1 MAKVH
6 TSFLVVV
13 LLATSVN
20 AAYVRRLTNEE
31 SDQKSIHIK
40 IKVHSD
46 ERLST
51 DDTMI
56 PEWGQCGGKNFD
68 KPGSSCENG
77 YRCVVINELFHQCQ
91 PNHEQDR
98 FTHVERW
105 KQCGGENYY
114 GPSECVEGS
123 VCKFYSKLFSQCVP
137 EG

>member
-1 MAKVH
+1 MAKVS

-20 AAYVRRLTNEE
+20 ASFVRRLTNEE

-46 ERLST
+46 ENLST

-77 YRCVVINELFHQCQ
+77 YTCVVINELLHQCQ
-91 PNHEQDR
+91 QKQKDDR
-98 FTHVERW
+98 YAELW

-123 VCKFYSKLFSQCVP
+123 ECKFYNKWYSQCTP
-137 EG
+137 KT